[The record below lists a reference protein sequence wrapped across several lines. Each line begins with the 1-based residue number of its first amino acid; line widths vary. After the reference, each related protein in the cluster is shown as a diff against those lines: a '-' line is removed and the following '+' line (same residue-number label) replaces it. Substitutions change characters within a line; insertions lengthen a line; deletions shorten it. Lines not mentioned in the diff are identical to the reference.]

1 MAGSNETNSILQK
14 ASSSKKS
21 KSSGKSGKGKKRVQ
35 FAEEHSSKRQRVEDD
50 YSVYLSGPLEPVSPA
65 FENRNPYLLHG
76 IFVDLE
82 KLEVLGYDLSA
93 YLQKYMTWLGIQN
106 EYNVQVLR
114 VFYESLSAKA
124 KYKNISES
132 TSAIGRVDFK
142 ATVRGM
148 KIKFNW
154 KYKSLPGGH

>member
-1 MAGSNETNSILQK
+1 MS
-14 ASSSKKS
+14 
-21 KSSGKSGKGKKRVQ
+21 R
-35 FAEEHSSKRQRVEDD
+35 
-50 YSVYLSGPLEPVSPA
+50 PLETVSPA
-65 FENRNPYLLHG
+65 FENRNPYLSNG

-106 EYNVQVLR
+106 EYNIQVLR

-124 KYKNISES
+124 KYKNISEKI
-132 TSAIGRVDFK
+132 SAIGRVDFK
-142 ATVRGM
+142 ATVRGR

-154 KYKSLPGGH
+154 RDINRFLGVTDEEMNK